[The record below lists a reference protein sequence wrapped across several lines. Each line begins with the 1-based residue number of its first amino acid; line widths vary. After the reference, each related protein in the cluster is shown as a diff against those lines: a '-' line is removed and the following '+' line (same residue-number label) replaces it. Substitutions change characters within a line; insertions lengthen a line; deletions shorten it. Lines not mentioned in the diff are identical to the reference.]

1 MNQQLTAIE
10 STATPRRVIPWHGL
24 FWVAMTLAILAKAF
38 GVISTS
44 WGPVLLLPWGVM
56 LAVMTVR
63 PGDYELSRRRQ
74 PRPLVAAFVLALVV
88 EGVAIVSDLSGW
100 WLTAM
105 SAAPAIPAALFAY
118 LHLRTPPPF
127 TAADKVA

>member
-10 STATPRRVIPWHGL
+10 STTPRRVVPWHGL
-24 FWVAMTLAILAKAF
+24 FWVAVTLSILARAF

-44 WGPVLLLPWGVM
+44 WGPVLLLPWAIM
-56 LAVMTVR
+56 LGGMAMR

-74 PRPLVAAFVLALVV
+74 PRPLIAAFVLALVV
-88 EGVAIVSDLSGW
+88 EGVAVVADLSGW
-100 WLTAM
+100 WLTAV
-105 SAAPAIPAALFAY
+105 SAVPAIPAALFAY
-118 LHLRTPPPF
+118 LHLRTPPPP